1 MNTSEEIVDSRVG
14 WVARHIRSYVESG
27 GREGARY
34 GGADTLLLTTR
45 GRRTG
50 KLRRTALIY
59 GRDGDS
65 YVVVGSNGGSEKHP
79 EWYLNLVANPTVML
93 QVGPDTFDARAHT
106 AKGEE
111 RDRLWRLMTR
121 VFPTY
126 ASFQKQTTR
135 EIPVVVFEPAPDE
148 SRT

>member
-93 QVGPDTFDARAHT
+93 QVGPDTFDARA
-106 AKGEE
+106 G
-111 RDRLWRLMTR
+111 R
-121 VFPTY
+121 VADLTCPR
-126 ASFQKQTTR
+126 Q
-135 EIPVVVFEPAPDE
+135 PVW
-148 SRT
+148 S